1 MKVTFKIMQ
10 IIDQW
15 SFFYARMKMAQKPM
29 SIAVLASNSHH
40 RSLRFELCGTRSG
53 SVGVMSWFGHQAAWR
68 ATKFESVS

>member
-1 MKVTFKIMQ
+1 
-10 IIDQW
+10 
-15 SFFYARMKMAQKPM
+15 M